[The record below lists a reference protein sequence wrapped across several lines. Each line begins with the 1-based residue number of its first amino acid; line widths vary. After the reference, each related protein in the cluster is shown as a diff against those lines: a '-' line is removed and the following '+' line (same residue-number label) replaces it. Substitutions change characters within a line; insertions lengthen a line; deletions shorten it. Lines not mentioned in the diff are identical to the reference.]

1 MSDVRLMNTHLSD
14 TFGSVDTYRLTR
26 MAQAGQANR
35 QAIAGGTDLVWDRFG
50 SKENTLKRRPSRYN
64 EI

>member
-1 MSDVRLMNTHLSD
+1 MNTHLSD

-50 SKENTLKRRPSRYN
+50 SKENTLKRRPNRYN